1 MLRKFIIVGLSA
13 GVSAAIPTVYQSN
26 PERFDAMLESVF
38 GQEPDRLQ
46 VSAIPVEAQPGKA
59 PTAAMFGKKVRLDA
73 DERGH
78 FTGDFRLNG
87 RPLPALVDTGATMV
101 AINAST
107 ARRIGVTLRQED
119 FKYRVETANGA
130 AKAASARIDRLQIG
144 RIYVEDVDAVVL
156 EDEALDGTLIGMS
169 FLKRLAG
176 FEVKDG
182 ALVMVQ

>member
-1 MLRKFIIVGLSA
+1 S
-13 GVSAAIPTVYQSN
+13 IP
-26 PERFDAMLESVF
+26 A
-38 GQEPDRLQ
+38 
-46 VSAIPVEAQPGKA
+46 EANKKA
-59 PTAAMFGKKVRLDA
+59 PTAALFGKKVRLDA

-130 AKAASARIDRLQIG
+130 ARAASARIDRLQIG

-156 EDEALDGTLIGMS
+156 EDKALDGTLIGMS

>member
-13 GVSAAIPTVYQSN
+13 GVSASIPTIYQSN
-26 PERFDAMLESVF
+26 QERFDAMVGSVL
-38 GQEPDRLQ
+38 GSHQPDRLH
-46 VSAIPVEAQPGKA
+46 VAAIPAATPSKA
-59 PTAAMFGKKVRLDA
+59 PTAALFGKKVRLDA

-78 FTGDFRLNG
+78 FIADFRLNG

-119 FKYRVETANGA
+119 FKYRVETANGT
-130 AKAASARIDRLQIG
+130 AKAASANIDRLQIG
-144 RIYVEDVDAVVL
+144 RIYVEDVDAMVL
-156 EDEALDGTLIGMS
+156 EDKALDGTLIGMS

-182 ALVMVQ
+182 ALLMVQ